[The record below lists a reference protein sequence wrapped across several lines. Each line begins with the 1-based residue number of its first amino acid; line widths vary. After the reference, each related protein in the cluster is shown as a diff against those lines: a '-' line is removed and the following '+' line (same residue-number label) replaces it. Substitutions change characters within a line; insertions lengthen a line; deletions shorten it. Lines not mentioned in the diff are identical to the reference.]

1 MSKVAICM
9 ADGCEEIEGL
19 TVVDVLRRGGMD
31 IDTVSISGDP
41 YVTGSHNIAFCA
53 DKLISELNW
62 ADYDGIVLPGG
73 IPGTP
78 NLAASPAVT
87 DALKLFDAEG
97 KLIAAI
103 CAAPSVLGQI
113 GLLEGRD
120 ATSYPG
126 FAEKM
131 LGCNYKTDAVVR
143 DGNIITSRGMGTAI
157 EFALAIVEY
166 FSDHETAVAL
176 GDKFIY
182 SYGA

>member
-1 MSKVAICM
+1 M

-97 KLIAAI
+97 KLIARSA
-103 CAAPSVLGQI
+103 AAPSVLGQI
-113 GLLEGRD
+113 GLFG
-120 ATSYPG
+120 G
-126 FAEKM
+126 Q
-131 LGCNYKTDAVVR
+131 GCNFISGLWQKRCRAQLQDRCRCAGWQYHHQPR
-143 DGNIITSRGMGTAI
+143 HGNSDRICTSHRRI
-157 EFALAIVEY
+157 F
-166 FSDHETAVAL
+166 FRP
-176 GDKFIY
+176 
-182 SYGA
+182 